1 MIEIP
6 GAILVS
12 GNLVHDIVV
21 RPASEIRFGGT
32 IWVDR
37 IEQHMGGNGASTS
50 YAAALLGAP
59 VRLIGMIGD
68 DDFGLQIRT
77 RLASAGVDVSLLA
90 TNVEHGTASSV
101 VIVRE
106 DGARAFLHKPG
117 VSSVAFAPPFSIT
130 QASAAG
136 CSHYHL
142 ANPYSLPHVRPIA
155 GRLLREAKELGLTTS
170 LDTAWDSRGEWMQ
183 VLEPCLA
190 HLDLLFVNEEEAR
203 LLTGADDPESAA
215 RHFLNAGAGSVVI
228 KLGARGAVV
237 FGKDRLDVPAH
248 VVDAADTTGAGDCFA
263 GALLAG
269 LYHGYPP
276 RRAMQLANAAG
287 ALSVSRV
294 GATSGLLPLA
304 ETLDWAAS
312 SSPTPCR

>member
-1 MIEIP
+1 MFAIP

-12 GNLVHDIVV
+12 GNLVHDILVS
-21 RPASEIRFGGT
+21 PASGIRFGGT

-50 YAAALLGAP
+50 YAAALLLAP
-59 VRLIGMIGD
+59 VRLIGMVGA
-68 DDFGLQIRT
+68 DDFGRQIRA
-77 RLASAGVDVSLLA
+77 RLAYAGVDVSLLA
-90 TNVEHGTASSV
+90 TDGAEHGTASSV

-117 VSSVAFAPPFSIT
+117 VSSAAFAPPFSID
-130 QASAAG
+130 ASSAAG

-142 ANPYSLPHVRPIA
+142 ANPYSLPHVRTAA

-170 LDTAWDSRGEWMQ
+170 LDTAWDSRGEWMK

-203 LLTGADDPESAA
+203 LLTGAEDPESGA
-215 RHFLNAGAGSVVI
+215 RHFLNAGVGSVVV

-237 FGKDRLDVPAH
+237 FGDERLEVPAYE
-248 VVDAADTTGAGDCFA
+248 VEAVDTTGAGDCFA
-263 GALLAG
+263 GAFLAG
-269 LYHGYPP
+269 LYHGFSTA
-276 RRAMQLANAAG
+276 RAMQLANAAG
-287 ALSVSRV
+287 ALSVSRI
-294 GATSGLLPLA
+294 GATTGLLPLE
-304 ETLDWAAS
+304 ETLAWAKI
-312 SSPTPCR
+312 